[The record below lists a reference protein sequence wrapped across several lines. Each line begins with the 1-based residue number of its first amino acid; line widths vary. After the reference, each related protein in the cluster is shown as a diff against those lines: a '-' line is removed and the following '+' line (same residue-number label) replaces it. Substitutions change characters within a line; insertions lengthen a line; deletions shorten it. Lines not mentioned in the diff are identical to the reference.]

1 MRLVREFAEALELL
15 LKKDVRKQQ
24 AEIQRMY
31 DQYVGPYAFY
41 HTAAVADIMES
52 MEQWDERE
60 RLPRLEMLAELWYAE
75 GSVKQQP
82 LRNLLLDKAVRLY
95 DYVDGHS
102 PDFSLVRKQK
112 MAMIRSLMAK
122 GEQER
127 TAGQAQTI
135 QNQ

>member
-1 MRLVREFAEALELL
+1 MLQRDYIMRLVREFAEALELL

-60 RLPRLEMLAELWYAE
+60 RLPRLEMLAELYYVEA
-75 GSVKQQP
+75 GLTVGPGRS
-82 LRNLLLDKAVRLY
+82 LLLEKAWALFDFVDRHDRTFDMARLSKMS
-95 DYVDGHS
+95 DIK
-102 PDFSLVRKQK
+102 KQLDNK
-112 MAMIRSLMAK
+112 SSI
-122 GEQER
+122 
-127 TAGQAQTI
+127 
-135 QNQ
+135 